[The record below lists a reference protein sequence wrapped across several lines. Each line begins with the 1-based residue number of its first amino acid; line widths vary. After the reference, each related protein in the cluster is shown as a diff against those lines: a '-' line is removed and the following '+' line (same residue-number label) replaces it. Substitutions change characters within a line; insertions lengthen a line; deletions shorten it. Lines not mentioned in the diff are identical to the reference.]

1 MSKQTNKQDAK
12 ADRNVPFKKS
22 VASTK
27 YKKAPNAPRRFKSS
41 YMFFSTQKHKEIRE
55 KRNKEGENTKHLAAT
70 EVAKM
75 VSQAWNN
82 LSEEEREKWEEM
94 GRKDKARYEMEKS
107 MYDGP
112 WKVPVTSKREQ
123 DPTRPKRPMCAF
135 LAYSNRKR
143 MEMKEKHK
151 NTKTAEVCRI
161 LAQMW
166 KDAPS
171 EEKKE
176 FINEEYRLR
185 QEYKVAMAAW
195 KERTSKEIAIQK
207 EARENEAMKLV
218 LEGKLPPDPFPLTS
232 ATALPT
238 GAEYN
243 APMSEVPF
251 NVCTSGDRKSSKGD
265 IVRFPLVCN
274 SYYREEDANGTRNVH
289 ANSYT
294 NGVYVQSHSSQGY
307 APSLYP
313 EYTLPG
319 NAPPG
324 YSWEEPVPMDS
335 RHYSFYNPYY
345 HFDPNP
351 PYRYYHSSSS

>member
-1 MSKQTNKQDAK
+1 MSKHTNKQEDK
-12 ADRNVPFKKS
+12 ANRDLPFKKN
-22 VASTK
+22 VESTK

-55 KRNKEGENTKHLAAT
+55 KRTKEGENTKHLAAT
-70 EVAKM
+70 EVAM
-75 VSQAWNN
+75 IVSQAWKN
-82 LSEEEREKWEEM
+82 LSNEEREEWEEM

-151 NTKTAEVCRI
+151 NTKTAEMCRI

-166 KDAPS
+166 KDAPP
-171 EEKKE
+171 EEKE
-176 FINEEYRLR
+176 FIDEEFRLR

-195 KERTSKEIAIQK
+195 KERTSKEIAKQR

-218 LEGKLPPDPFPLTS
+218 LEGKLPRDPFPLTS

-251 NVCTSGDRKSSKGD
+251 NACTSGHPKFSTDD
-265 IVRFPLVCN
+265 VAQYPPVCN
-274 SYYREEDANGTRNVH
+274 SYYREEDASLPDSSAAFQPTVGRINFYSNP
-289 ANSYT
+289 YT
-294 NGVYVQSHSSQGY
+294 IGAYVQSHPSRGY
-307 APSLYP
+307 PPSLYP
-313 EYTLPG
+313 GE
-319 NAPPG
+319 
-324 YSWEEPVPMDS
+324 
-335 RHYSFYNPYY
+335 
-345 HFDPNP
+345 
-351 PYRYYHSSSS
+351 